1 MKIGPN
7 RVSPASIKSA
17 ILWGLGQALS
27 LVLVCGIA
35 TAAVALLQKWES
47 SKDGFLD
54 KAALLLLFVT
64 AALVSGV
71 VILARPT
78 YLVTKQRITDGVLLV
93 LSTIIWL
100 VLMAGATLLVI
111 KVFDVHTLIG
121 G

>member
-1 MKIGPN
+1 MKSGLNNI
-7 RVSPASIKSA
+7 SPASIRSA
-17 ILWGLGQALS
+17 VLWGFGQALS
-27 LVLVCGIA
+27 LVLICGIA

-47 SKDGFLD
+47 SRDGFLD

-71 VILARPT
+71 VILARPA
-78 YLVTKQRITDGVLLV
+78 YLVIKQRITDGVLLV

-100 VLMAGATLLVI
+100 VLMAGAALI
-111 KVFDVHTLIG
+111 IIIIFDIHTLPG